1 MNVYVHS
8 KQFTLICFSKE
19 RPVLWGALIISVLFL
34 RASVAF
40 GGDRVPVVSLKELR
54 EQGVVMQKWE
64 TSCAA
69 ASVATVL
76 TYGFRDAVSEGYV
89 ASQMLEHTDP
99 ALVRNRGGFSLLDMK
114 RFVENRGYT
123 GKAYKNLKL
132 QDLRLFHTPIV
143 PITPHGYNHYVV
155 FIGTEGDQVLLAD
168 SAFGNRKMR
177 ISRFLEIWLDGLAF
191 IIARPTKEAPAPH
204 LSEPSDSPP
213 SSDTT
218 SQCSAEGRASTLSRS
233 NASRTSRS

>member
-1 MNVYVHS
+1 MNVNEHS
-8 KQFTLICFSKE
+8 KRLILICLIME
-19 RPVLWGALIISVLFL
+19 RPILWGALIISLVFF
-34 RASVAF
+34 RATIAF
-40 GGDRVPVVSLKELR
+40 GGERAAVVSLKEFR

-99 ALVRNRGGFSLLDMK
+99 ALVRKRGGFSLLDIK
-114 RFVENRGYT
+114 RFVEDRGYS
-123 GKAYKNLKL
+123 GKAYKNLSL
-132 QDLRLFHTPIV
+132 EDLRLFHVPIV

-155 FIGTEGDQVLLAD
+155 FNGVKGDHVLLAD

-177 ISRFLEIWLDGLAF
+177 ISRFLKIWLDGLAF
-191 IIARPTKEAPAPH
+191 TIDRPTKEI
-204 LSEPSDSPP
+204 
-213 SSDTT
+213 
-218 SQCSAEGRASTLSRS
+218 Q
-233 NASRTSRS
+233 